1 MSEVSTVTERWV
13 PQTPREEIVLS
24 TLTAMRAFSD
34 AMDRMHTGIRGEM
47 EMNASDLAAL
57 RMMIVREQ
65 RGEWVS
71 PHDIAVHLGISTAST
86 TKLLDR
92 LTESGH
98 VERRPHPHD
107 RRARIV
113 VITDAARAEFFRHF
127 AQRMARMRAAMDSF
141 SDDELGS
148 ITRFFGE
155 MGLALQ
161 E

>member
-1 MSEVSTVTERWV
+1 MPERWF
-13 PQTPREEIVLS
+13 PQTPREELVLS

-34 AMDRMHTGIRGEM
+34 AVDRVHTGIRGEM
-47 EMNASDLAAL
+47 DMNASDLAAL

-92 LTESGH
+92 LTASGH

-107 RRARIV
+107 RRALVV
-113 VITDAARAEFFRHF
+113 VITAAARAEFFQRF
-127 AQRMARMRAAMDSF
+127 AQRMARMRGAMETF
-141 SDDELGS
+141 SDDELRAVG
-148 ITRFFGE
+148 RFFGE
-155 MGLALQ
+155 MELALL